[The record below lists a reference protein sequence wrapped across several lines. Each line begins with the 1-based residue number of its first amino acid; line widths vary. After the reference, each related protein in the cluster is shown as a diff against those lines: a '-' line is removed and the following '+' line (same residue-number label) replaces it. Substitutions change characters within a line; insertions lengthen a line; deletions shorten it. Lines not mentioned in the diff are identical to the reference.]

1 MTATGITYDDVA
13 AAAEALSAQGE
24 HPSIMRVRE
33 YLQTGSPNTIHKR
46 LKQWRE
52 SQAPAARPAPEIPA
66 PLARSMV
73 ETMDAYAAERAA
85 EAQQEAS
92 RARAEADQLA
102 ETGEQVENERD
113 AALERAEN
121 AESEAAAATQR
132 AESAESDLERM
143 TSERDDLRVRIE
155 QNVQE
160 LSDARA
166 RVESLTAERDR
177 LSNQVESLRNEA
189 AAAGPL
195 RDEVQWF
202 RSQFNVS
209 SNQQ

>member
-1 MTATGITYDDVA
+1 MTAAGITYDDVA
-13 AAAEALSAQGE
+13 AAAEAISAQGE

-52 SQAPAARPAPEIPA
+52 SQQPAARPAPEIPA
-66 PLARSMV
+66 TLARAMTDVMESH
-73 ETMDAYAAERAA
+73 AAERAA

-102 ETGEQVENERD
+102 ETGEQVESERD
-113 AALERAEN
+113 AAIERAEN
-121 AESEAAAATQR
+121 AEATAAAATQR
-132 AESAESDLERM
+132 AQTAESDLERM
-143 TSERDDLRVRIE
+143 TTERDDLRIRIE

-177 LSNQVESLRNEA
+177 LADQVEQLRNDAAEA
-189 AAAGPL
+189 APL
-195 RDEVQWF
+195 RRHVEWLQA
-202 RSQFNVS
+202 QFS
-209 SNQQ
+209 EGK